1 MTLLAEPRQGERY
14 AHGDDHIQHHVAGPH
29 GVHYSQLMATE
40 WAGGVGG
47 GESTISLL
55 VLFLVAG
62 VVVTNWFKIIAPICV
77 RRQQCRIQQLLECHV
92 TSITVAAIE
101 ASQSENWDG
110 RVAVVAFGC
119 LCALINKPALRPSAE
134 V

>member
-62 VVVTNWFKIIAPICV
+62 VVVTSWFKIIAPICV
-77 RRQQCRIQQLLECHV
+77 RRQQCRTQQLLECNV
-92 TSITVAAIE
+92 TRIIVAAM
-101 ASQSENWDG
+101 NNG
-110 RVAVVAFGC
+110 RW
-119 LCALINKPALRPSAE
+119 
-134 V
+134 